1 MKHFRIPKQ
10 RIVSIARRYRCSDL
24 GSMSIETVLVL
35 PVILTGLLLAYTYF
49 SAFQIKGM
57 ANKAA
62 YTVSDYVSRQTDPI
76 DADFVEGLSSIYGY
90 LTNTGTKSLRLSSFT
105 WSDIDGSPDYKL
117 EWSYAANGGEAL
129 NGESYSSV
137 VSRLPAMTSG
147 ETVLVMETTTDWAP
161 VFNVGLDDLTFTDF
175 VVTKPRFATQV
186 LFDDGSED
194 DDGGGDSSDDISGT
208 DTYSYYNSG
217 S

>member
-1 MKHFRIPKQ
+1 MKFFRISTQ
-10 RIVSIARRYRCSDL
+10 RIASTARRYRRSDL

-35 PVILTGLLLAYTYF
+35 PVILTGMLLTYTYF
-49 SAFQIKGM
+49 SAFQVKSM

-90 LTNTGTKSLRLSSFT
+90 LTNTGTKALRLSSFT

-117 EWSYAANGGEAL
+117 EWSYAADGGAAL
-129 NGESYSSV
+129 NDESYTSL
-137 VSRLPAMTSG
+137 VSRLPILTSG
-147 ETVLVMETTTDWAP
+147 ETVLMLETTTDWVP
-161 VFNVGLDDLTFTDF
+161 IFNVGLEDLTFEDI
-175 VVTKPRFATQV
+175 VATKPRFATQV
-186 LFDDGSED
+186 LFDDGSEED
-194 DDGGGDSSDDISGT
+194 TSGDTSDDMSGT

-217 S
+217 T